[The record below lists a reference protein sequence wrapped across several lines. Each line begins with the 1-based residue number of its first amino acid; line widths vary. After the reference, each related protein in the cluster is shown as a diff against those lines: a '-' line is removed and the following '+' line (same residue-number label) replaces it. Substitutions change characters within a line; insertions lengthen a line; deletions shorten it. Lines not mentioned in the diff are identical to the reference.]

1 MRHILF
7 TFHSFICAGL
17 YNNTFFWKKLF
28 IKESCF
34 FAFLTVETFV
44 NFPLFETAVSAFQ
57 LKVTLS
63 TFTEFTFT
71 FFGAVLSTD
80 FTVTVTVAFAESSA
94 FVVIMAV
101 PVPLIVKLPLEASIV
116 ATALLELL
124 QFTFA
129 FYSGQCSCCCQ
140 LITLIF
146 ICVII
151 ISQICSSITDL
162 NTCYF

>member
-1 MRHILF
+1 MRHIFFYLSQF
-7 TFHSFICAGL
+7 YMRVPYNKYIFLEETFLSR
-17 YNNTFFWKKLF
+17 KVV
-28 IKESCF
+28 F

-94 FVVIMAV
+94 FAVIMAV

-129 FYSGQCSCCCQ
+129 FTPVGVVVAVS
-140 LITLIF
+140 
-146 ICVII
+146 
-151 ISQICSSITDL
+151 
-162 NTCYF
+162 